1 MSDDAGSAVG
11 VNGQIDP
18 DQLGVTSAHEHT
30 FIDMRNWFLMPETA
44 EERRL
49 AEEPVSLEN
58 LWYLRRNPT
67 NNRDNYLLGSTDVA
81 IDELAEFYR
90 AGGETIV
97 DVTPKG
103 IGQDPRRVREI
114 SRATGIQ
121 FVHGTAYYVRNSHP
135 DRVAAAS
142 AADLEEEFVSDV
154 REGIDGTDV
163 RAGIIGEIGLS
174 TDSEGEMYP
183 QEEKVLRAA
192 ARAAVRTGAPLTI
205 HPPGW
210 TEAAQR
216 DRTYP
221 TSRWALEVLDI
232 VEETGLDP
240 GRVVMDHMDRSLYE
254 DLDYQKELASR
265 GPYLEYDI
273 WGAEFYRDEYN
284 DGFPSDRWR
293 IEAVS
298 ELVDAGYLSQLL
310 FAQDIC
316 QKLQLRKYG
325 GFGYAHLLRNVVP
338 MLREHGFS
346 QDQLDT
352 ILIDN
357 PKRMLTFDPPEE

>member
-1 MSDDAGSAVG
+1 MTDDVGSVVG
-11 VNGQIDP
+11 VNGRIDP

-30 FIDMRNWFLMPETA
+30 FIDMRNWFIMPETA

-81 IDELAEFYR
+81 IEELSQFFQ
-90 AGGETIV
+90 AGGQTIV

-103 IGQDPRRVREI
+103 IGQDPQRVREI
-114 SRATGIQ
+114 SRTTGIQ
-121 FVHGTAYYVRNSHP
+121 FVHGTGYYVRNSHP
-135 DRVAAAS
+135 KRVGVAS
-142 AADLEEEFVSDV
+142 IEELTEEFVSDV
-154 REGIDGTDV
+154 KDGIDDTDV

-174 TDSEGEMYP
+174 TDKNGRMHG
-183 QEEKVLRAA
+183 QEKKVLRAG
-192 ARAAVRTGAPLTI
+192 ARAALRTGAPLTI

-210 TEAAQR
+210 TETAQR

-232 VEETGLDP
+232 VEEEGLSAE
-240 GRVVMDHMDRSLYE
+240 RVVMDHMDRSLYE
-254 DLDYQKELASR
+254 DIEYQKELASR

-284 DGFPSDRWR
+284 DGFPSDNWR
-293 IEAVS
+293 IKAAN

-316 QKLQLRKYG
+316 QKLQLTKYG
-325 GFGYAHLLRNVVP
+325 GFGYAHILRNVVP
-338 MLREHGFS
+338 MLRYHGFS
-346 QDQLDT
+346 QDQIDT

-357 PKRMLTFDPPEE
+357 PKRMLTFDSPKD